1 MTAVPAELHMNR
13 WRSAASPG
21 GLIGILAAIVS
32 LLLAGGTLAVILGK
46 ASLPIPMGVVW
57 IALVTFLAVAGG
69 LAYLVY
75 GYLSI
80 TYELGEQTL
89 VIGWAN
95 RRYVLDL
102 ATIQHIGPAS
112 EVIQERPERW
122 QPFWPGYY
130 IGTHTGKIGSVRVV
144 ATLPLSRQL
153 LVSTGD
159 RHFAIS
165 PERPV
170 LFLEEY
176 GRLRRTLDEER
187 SGNFPTIQEGEGAR
201 QLQEAGWTVEFPTLS
216 PRRPEPEKA
225 ADQEDQDISIHAPAA
240 RRGWF
245 IFPEGISP
253 VLRPLLLNDPIAL
266 GLLGL
271 AVLLNVVMVAYILL
285 QYESIPSSITLH
297 WNVNG
302 FPDRIGSPREVWII
316 PLITGLVTIAN
327 FLLAWSIVTFDR
339 FAARLL
345 LGATCLVQ
353 LVAWVA
359 LITLIR

>member
-1 MTAVPAELHMNR
+1 V
-13 WRSAASPG
+13 
-21 GLIGILAAIVS
+21 
-32 LLLAGGTLAVILGK
+32 
-46 ASLPIPMGVVW
+46 
-57 IALVTFLAVAGG
+57 
-69 LAYLVY
+69 
-75 GYLSI
+75 
-80 TYELGEQTL
+80 Q
-89 VIGWAN
+89 
-95 RRYVLDL
+95 
-102 ATIQHIGPAS
+102 
-112 EVIQERPERW
+112 
-122 QPFWPGYY
+122 
-130 IGTHTGKIGSVRVV
+130 VV

-153 LVSTGD
+153 LVSTGES
-159 RHFAIS
+159 HFAFS

-176 GRLRRTLDEER
+176 GRLRRALDEQR
-187 SGNFPTIQEGEGAR
+187 SGTFPTIKEGEGAR
-201 QLQEAGWTVEFPTLS
+201 QLKEAGWTVEFPTLKS
-216 PRRPEPEKA
+216 RQPTPKGDRRV
-225 ADQEDQDISIHAPAA
+225 DQPDAVAAPAGK
-240 RRGWF
+240 RVWS

-271 AVLLNVVMVAYILL
+271 AVVLNVVMVAYILI
-285 QYESIPSSITLH
+285 QYSSIPSAITLH

-302 FPDRIGSPREVWII
+302 FPDRIGSPREIWIV
-316 PLITGLVTIAN
+316 PLITGLVTITN

>member
-1 MTAVPAELHMNR
+1 MTAVSAELYTNR

-32 LLLAGGTLAVILGK
+32 LLLAGGSLAVILGQ
-46 ASLPIPMGVVW
+46 ASLPIPMAVVW
-57 IALVTFLAVAGG
+57 VAFVTFLALAGG

-112 EVIQERPERW
+112 EVIEERPERW

-130 IGTHTGKIGSVRVV
+130 VGTHTGKIGSVRVV

-176 GRLRRTLDEER
+176 GRLRRALDEQR
-187 SGNFPTIQEGEGAR
+187 SGTFPTIQEGEGAR
-201 QLQEAGWTVEFPTLS
+201 QLKDAGWTVEFPTLMARS
-216 PRRPEPEKA
+216 PAPEV
-225 ADQEDQDISIHAPAA
+225 DSQEAEPDAGTGSVA

-271 AVLLNVVMVAYILL
+271 AVLLNVVMVIYILL
-285 QYESIPSSITLH
+285 QYDSIPSSITLH

-302 FPDRIGSPREVWII
+302 FPDRIGSPREVWIV

>member
-1 MTAVPAELHMNR
+1 MTAVSTDLETNR
-13 WRSAASPG
+13 WRAAASPG
-21 GLIGILAAIVS
+21 GLIGILAAIIS
-32 LLLAGGTLAVILGK
+32 LLLAGGSLAVILGK
-46 ASLPIPMGVVW
+46 ASLPIPTAAVW
-57 IALVTFLAVAGG
+57 VALILFLALAGG

-75 GYLSI
+75 GYLTI
-80 TYELGEQTL
+80 TYELGAQTL
-89 VIGWAN
+89 AIGWAN

-112 EVIQERPERW
+112 EVIAERPERW
-122 QPFWPGYY
+122 QRFWPGYY
-130 IGTHTGKIGSVRVV
+130 VGPHTGKIGTVQVV

-153 LVSTGD
+153 LVSTGE

-176 GRLRRTLDEER
+176 GRLRRALDEQR
-187 SGNFPTIQEGEGAR
+187 SGTFPTIQEGEGAR
-201 QLQEAGWTVEFPTLS
+201 QLRDAGWTVEFPTLGT
-216 PRRPEPEKA
+216 RPPLPGVDRGREEPDA
-225 ADQEDQDISIHAPAA
+225 VATPG
-240 RRGWF
+240 RRGWL

-253 VLRPLLLNDPIAL
+253 VLRPLLLNDPIAF

-271 AVLLNVVMVAYILL
+271 AVLLNVVMVAYILFE
-285 QYESIPSSITLH
+285 YGSIPSAITLH

-302 FPDRIGSPREVWII
+302 FPDRIGSPREIWIV
-316 PLITGLVTIAN
+316 PLITGLVTVTN

-353 LVAWVA
+353 LVAWVV

>member
-1 MTAVPAELHMNR
+1 MTAVSAELFTNR
-13 WRSAASPG
+13 WRAAASPG
-21 GLIGILAAIVS
+21 GLIGILAAIVC
-32 LLLAGGTLAVILGK
+32 LLLAGGSLAVILGK
-46 ASLPIPMGVVW
+46 ASLPIPMGAVW
-57 IALVTFLAVAGG
+57 AGLIAFLALAGG

-95 RRYVLDL
+95 RRYALDL

-112 EVIQERPERW
+112 EVLEERPERW

-130 IGTHTGKIGSVRVV
+130 IGTHTGKIGPVRVV

-176 GRLRRTLDEER
+176 GRLRRALDEQR
-187 SGNFPTIQEGEGAR
+187 SGAFPTIQEGEGAR
-201 QLQEAGWTVEFPTLS
+201 QLKDAGWTVEFPTLLARPKTPEMES
-216 PRRPEPEKA
+216 PHGETDAGAGSVAK
-225 ADQEDQDISIHAPAA
+225 
-240 RRGWF
+240 RGWF

-266 GLLGL
+266 GLLGI

-285 QYESIPSSITLH
+285 QYDSIPSSITLH

-302 FPDRIGSPREVWII
+302 FPDRIGSPREIWIV
-316 PLITGLVTIAN
+316 PLITGMVTIAN